1 MNDPLQLRGKPTA
14 NDIRL
19 ARAAPHIDVDR
30 LYARIT
36 SGQCA
41 DSIEIRVLLLTH
53 LIYIAYRDIKETF
66 AS

>member
-1 MNDPLQLRGKPTA
+1 MNDPLQLCSKPTA
-14 NDIRL
+14 NNIRL
-19 ARAAPHIDVDR
+19 ARAAPHPDIER

-41 DSIEIRVLLLTH
+41 DSVEVRVLLLTH
-53 LIYIAYRDIKETF
+53 LIYIAYRDLKETF